1 MQEAH
6 TRTARKRTQ
15 SECVVIGVMR
25 GCPVLAS
32 HSRIVRS
39 SLPDAIVR
47 PSGDTATTDT
57 ASSCPRIGLPR
68 DAACPISTG

>member
-1 MQEAH
+1 M
-6 TRTARKRTQ
+6 
-15 SECVVIGVMR
+15 GVMR

-57 ASSCPRIGLPR
+57 ASSCPRIGLPGGAR
-68 DAACPISTG
+68 VVFQR